1 MSRTITSAMIPF
13 VDLTDSRK
21 IDIAISSNLPTVQI
35 KNTNTG
41 AFSPDWTSNNL
52 VLQASVYLDS
62 QDISSSQDVTYTWYY
77 KYGITDEE
85 PMLGENKRSITI
97 SSNLNNASGIV
108 IYRCEASYQGITNST
123 TITFHRSDSGENGEN
138 GTSIR
143 ILNVAYINEII
154 SIGSYYTLYS
164 DSECNTII
172 VTESLEDGDSY
183 LVSGYLCVYDS
194 IEDKFLCTGK
204 IQGPP
209 GNDGADAKQII
220 LTSSAQIFK
229 VNKNN
234 TVSPSSITIT
244 GTGINTSIT
253 SWLYSTDG
261 GLTFVS
267 HPPNGFVRNGN
278 IITITGKD
286 ITSDSI
292 VVKAT
297 DGTYNDTLSIF
308 KVIDGANGQDG
319 SPGQSASIAFLTNEN
334 ITFSAN
340 AQGQVDTTTFTVNVV
355 AYNGTTKVTPIL
367 DTITDIPTGMIIDP
381 KSITTSDNNE
391 VIIPIVVSPNANFGS
406 EDSNSGTINIPVISP
421 ISTVLKLN
429 WSKINSGLSHYVH
442 IRYRANEGE
451 TILST
456 EPDDYMGVYS
466 GTSEVAPTDVSAYT
480 WYDVKGESGS
490 PGADAVIF
498 QVYSSNGY
506 ILSKDIQEI
515 TLQTFA
521 YRGSEAI
528 TSGATYQW
536 ASSTGEGWMN
546 INGAT
551 QPYLNVAHSD
561 VDGNKSYKCTM
572 TFEELIYTNVVTVED
587 KSDVKQTF
595 TSKPEKYSAGD
606 IWIVGSDYT
615 PNGIEVGTIL
625 RAEQVSNSYSD
636 YDWVLATK
644 YDQQVKDVVNDVEKY
659 KQFFSVDTTTGIKMA
674 AIDANGNR
682 SPFSTTLSN
691 TKLSFNQGSQE
702 VAYISNNKL
711 NITEAEIVS
720 PLTVTGKYSG
730 NSMLQAPTINI
741 GSFSL
746 VVESNGSLSIVSN
759 I

>member
-62 QDISSSQDVTYTWYY
+62 QDISSASDIAYTWYY
-77 KYGITDEE
+77 QYGTGDEE
-85 PMLGENKRSITI
+85 PIFDKHTRSITI
-97 SSNLNNASGIV
+97 NSNLDDVSGIV
-108 IYRCEASYQGITNST
+108 IYRCVATYQGITNSAS
-123 TITFHRSDSGENGEN
+123 ITFNRSDSGENGSD
-138 GTSIR
+138 GTSVKI
-143 ILNVAYINEII
+143 IGVAYINEII

-172 VTESLEDGDSY
+172 ATEFLEDGDSY

-209 GNDGADAKQII
+209 GNNGADAKQII

-234 TVSPSSITIT
+234 TISPSSITIT

-267 HPPNGFVRNGN
+267 HPPNGFVKNGN

-308 KVIDGANGQDG
+308 KVIDGTNGQDG

-340 AQGQVDTTTFTVNVV
+340 SQGQVDATIFTVNVV

-381 KSITTSDNNE
+381 ENITTSDNNE
-391 VIIPIVVSPNANFGS
+391 VIIPIVVNQNADFGS
-406 EDSNSGTINIPVISP
+406 EDSNSGTINIPIISP
-421 ISTVLKLN
+421 ISAVLKLN

-451 TILST
+451 TTLST
-456 EPDDYMGVYS
+456 EPDAYMGVYS
-466 GTSEVAPTDVSAYT
+466 GTSETAPTDVSSYT
-480 WYDVKGESGS
+480 WYDVKGESGA
-490 PGADAVIF
+490 PGSDAIIF
-498 QVYSSNGY
+498 QIYSNNGY
-506 ILSKDIQEI
+506 VLSKDLQEI

-521 YRGSEAI
+521 YKGSEAI

-536 ASSTGEGWMN
+536 ASSTGGNWVN
-546 INGAT
+546 ISGAT
-551 QPYLNVAHSD
+551 QPYLNVVHSE
-561 VDGNKSYKCTM
+561 VNGNKSYKCTM
-572 TFEELIYTNVVTVED
+572 TFEELAYSYVVTVED
-587 KSDVKQTF
+587 KSDIKQTF

-606 IWIVGSDYT
+606 IWIVGSDYI

-644 YDQQVKDVVNDVEKY
+644 YDKQVNDVVSDVEKY
-659 KQFFSVDTTTGIKMA
+659 KQFFSVDTTTGITMA
-674 AIDANGNR
+674 AIDAEGNR
-682 SPFSTTLSN
+682 SPFSTNLSN

-730 NSMLQAPTINI
+730 DSMLQAPTINI

-746 VVESNGSLSIVSN
+746 IVESNGSLSIVSN